1 MAAIFLSAAVGP
13 LFTASHP
20 FIFNFGGEGDGASTS
35 VMVSVL
41 LQVFAELVVDGVALR
56 VEAGQG
62 LPMTSYF
69 AKLDRPVMVVSRP
82 CPLQSPSAD
91 PPPVRRYSTC

>member
-1 MAAIFLSAAVGP
+1 
-13 LFTASHP
+13 
-20 FIFNFGGEGDGASTS
+20 
-35 VMVSVL
+35 MVSVL

-69 AKLDRPVMVVSRP
+69 AKLNRPIMVVSSSS
-82 CPLQSPSAD
+82 PLLPFADPQSAD
-91 PPPVRRYSTC
+91 PPPPHP

>member
-20 FIFNFGGEGDGASTS
+20 FIFNFGGEGDGASTTA
-35 VMVSVL
+35 MVSVL

-69 AKLDRPVMVVSRP
+69 AKLNRPIMVVSCAR
-82 CPLQSPSAD
+82 LSQQDKPSTD
-91 PPPVRRYSTC
+91 PR

>member
-1 MAAIFLSAAVGP
+1 MSVLCK
-13 LFTASHP
+13 TARRLAGLIDSRP
-20 FIFNFGGEGDGASTS
+20 PVIFNFGDNGDTSSTAMFS
-35 VMVSVL
+35 LL

-69 AKLDRPVMVVSRP
+69 AKLNRPIMVVS
-82 CPLQSPSAD
+82 LSSPFAG
-91 PPPVRRYSTC
+91 PVG

>member
-13 LFTASHP
+13 LFSASHP
-20 FIFNFGGEGDGASTS
+20 FIFNFGGEGDGASTAA
-35 VMVSVL
+35 MVSVL

-69 AKLDRPVMVVSRP
+69 AKLNRPVMVVRSISPFDGPVGRP
-82 CPLQSPSAD
+82 PSPL
-91 PPPVRRYSTC
+91 